1 MEDDI
6 PEQPIVFYFWNTP
19 NGFKI
24 SIMLEELGVPYD
36 VRFIDIN
43 KGEQFA
49 PEFLAVSPNNRIP
62 AIVDPDGPDGQP
74 ISIFES
80 GAILQY
86 LGRKF
91 GAFYPSSERTKAE
104 VDQWLF
110 WQVGG
115 LGPMAGQANHF
126 RIYAQDKIPYAIDRY
141 TKEVSRLF
149 GVMDRRLAD
158 RAFLAGEYSI
168 ADIAC
173 FPWVR
178 TWHKLAQDIDG
189 FPNVKRWLDA
199 IAARP
204 AVERGLSVSKDSKV
218 RVQA

>member
-1 MEDDI
+1 MQDDGDDETI
-6 PEQPIVFYFWNTP
+6 SLYMWTTP
-19 NGFKI
+19 NGRKI
-24 SIMLEELGVPYD
+24 SIMLEELGVPYT
-36 VRFIDIN
+36 VHLIDIG

-49 PEFLAVSPNNRIP
+49 PEFLKISPNNRIP

-91 GAFYPSSERTKAE
+91 DCFYPTNERRKSDVE
-104 VDQWLF
+104 QWLF

-115 LGPMAGQANHF
+115 LGPMAGQCSHF
-126 RIYAQDKIPYAIDRY
+126 TKYAPEKIPYAMDRY
-141 TKEVSRLF
+141 TQEVTRLF
-149 GVMDRRLAD
+149 GVMERNLSDKD
-158 RAFLAGEYSI
+158 FLAGEYSI

-173 FPWVR
+173 FPWVQIWKDLGQEI
-178 TWHKLAQDIDG
+178 TQ
-189 FPNVKRWLDA
+189 FPRLSLWMST

-204 AVERGLSVSKDSKV
+204 AVQRGLDVGKRSS
-218 RVQA
+218 